1 MRWLVSLSQRAD
13 FCRAYTAE
21 SGGEGILWHKR
32 VSRFK
37 AAEHGDYETWWAAM
51 GANHIEQEK
60 EYVDNLVQIV
70 DIGKDADKKGQS
82 LPGEDLAPSLS
93 SS

>member
-1 MRWLVSLSQRAD
+1 
-13 FCRAYTAE
+13 
-21 SGGEGILWHKR
+21 

-82 LPGEDLAPSLS
+82 TSRRSRPLHRARDSSAAFPDSTASLRLLL
-93 SS
+93 

>member
-1 MRWLVSLSQRAD
+1 
-13 FCRAYTAE
+13 
-21 SGGEGILWHKR
+21 
-32 VSRFK
+32 
-37 AAEHGDYETWWAAM
+37 M

-93 SS
+93 SSCFL